1 MGKHASCILVS
12 VCLCER
18 GGTPYH
24 GLYRKAPPERG
35 TSFFRFQAYERLRVS
50 RVQVYL
56 RVAKYVILVGKN
68 AQKG

>member
-1 MGKHASCILVS
+1 MLLAYWYVCVCVREGVLPIMASTGKLRPKGV
-12 VCLCER
+12 
-18 GGTPYH
+18 
-24 GLYRKAPPERG
+24 PP
-35 TSFFRFQAYERLRVS
+35 FVRFQAYERLRVS